1 MCPSFGVQ
9 NLLISMILESPFPV
23 THGDFMA
30 QFQGQEN
37 GQRDW
42 ATLLR
47 NNICPLIASHVH
59 RKLMVG
65 RLNFLML

>member
-9 NLLISMILESPFPV
+9 NLLISMILESEWTV
-23 THGDFMA
+23 THGYFMA

-42 ATLLR
+42 AALLR
-47 NNICPLIASHVH
+47 NNICHLKTNMSPE
-59 RKLMVG
+59 
-65 RLNFLML
+65 N